1 MFFFFKQKTA
11 YEMRISDW
19 SSDVCSSEL
28 ADLAEWLEEETL
40 ETAVAVGDREGI
52 LAWIERIAIDE
63 PSHENRRMMCEF
75 VATVGCNPIIAEINR
90 KADVRL
96 RTSLGA
102 ALASLAPGASPQDR
116 ST

>member
-1 MFFFFKQKTA
+1 M
-11 YEMRISDW
+11 
-19 SSDVCSSEL
+19 
-28 ADLAEWLEEETL
+28 
-40 ETAVAVGDREGI
+40 GDREGI
-52 LAWIERIAIDE
+52 LAWIERIGIDE

-116 ST
+116 STVVDFIITMSGEW

>member
-1 MFFFFKQKTA
+1 MC
-11 YEMRISDW
+11 DW
-19 SSDVCSSEL
+19 SSDVCSS
-28 ADLAEWLEEETL
+28 D
-40 ETAVAVGDREGI
+40 VAVGDREGI

-75 VATVGCNPIIAEINR
+75 VATVGCNPIIAELNR

-102 ALASLAPGASPQDR
+102 ALASLAPGAYPQDR
-116 ST
+116 STVDRKSVGKGKSV

>member
-1 MFFFFKQKTA
+1 
-11 YEMRISDW
+11 
-19 SSDVCSSEL
+19 
-28 ADLAEWLEEETL
+28 
-40 ETAVAVGDREGI
+40 
-52 LAWIERIAIDE
+52 
-63 PSHENRRMMCEF
+63 MMCEF

-116 ST
+116 STVVDFIITMSWGMVAGVELFPYRDHKTFRHRSEENTSELQSLMRIPYADFSF

>member
-1 MFFFFKQKTA
+1 
-11 YEMRISDW
+11 MRISDW
-19 SSDVCSSEL
+19 SSDVCSS
-28 ADLAEWLEEETL
+28 DL
-40 ETAVAVGDREGI
+40 GDREGI

-116 ST
+116 STVVDFIITMSWGMVA